1 MREDQDGSWERVTLN
16 KSNFG
21 TAITNFMPAN
31 IDGFKAKGSHTQS
44 FENGKKYK
52 INIFLE
58 LSMSKITN
66 IEIPNFCN
74 PWILILFKVF

>member
-1 MREDQDGSWERVTLN
+1 MGAERERERVTLN

-21 TAITNFMPAN
+21 AAITNFMPPN

-44 FENGKKYK
+44 FENGKKWYK

-58 LSMSKITN
+58 L
-66 IEIPNFCN
+66 
-74 PWILILFKVF
+74 